1 MNGTTL
7 RIRGYHCDAYGHVNN
22 ARYLELLEEA
32 RWEFLEPA
40 LQEKFFESRNLLFIV
55 VNINISYKKS
65 LVPNQ
70 DVLIKITNV
79 VYNNKSMVVTQE
91 IRDVVSD
98 TLCSSAEVTF
108 VLLNSTTGKPE
119 TISEEIIAKFDA
131 LEALTHV

>member
-1 MNGTTL
+1 MYK
-7 RIRGYHCDAYGHVNN
+7 R
-22 ARYLELLEEA
+22 
-32 RWEFLEPA
+32 
-40 LQEKFFESRNLLFIV
+40 Q

-79 VYNNKSMVVTQE
+79 VYHNKSMVVTQE
-91 IRDVVSD
+91 IRDLASN